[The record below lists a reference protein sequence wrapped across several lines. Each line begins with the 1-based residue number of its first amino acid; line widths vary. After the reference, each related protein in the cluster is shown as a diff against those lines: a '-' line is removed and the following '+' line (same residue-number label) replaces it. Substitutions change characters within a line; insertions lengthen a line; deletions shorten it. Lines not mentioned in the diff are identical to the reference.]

1 MSCRDTQM
9 TWSLI
14 FKESHKTLK
23 ARAII
28 KAEKTSQRLSL
39 SAEWTSRLVDT
50 VLIQLRSPPRTSLK
64 GLNLIADRVSQQ
76 SVIRARLRQAL
87 QSSTRDTKLWLE
99 APWVKSKLSYQM
111 ISWTTVAQ
119 MSVAITERA
128 IMDKLF
134 RHRLQKWQYRMYQTQ
149 PRIRLLKTTHKSL
162 LRPRLA
168 LPSKVIQTFRQSSR
182 LTTQMAHKSQVKHT
196 QEVRLL
202 RVLAHRWRN
211 TKSKCPKRRALTL
224 SARLKR
230 ATMDTHLPLKE
241 RAPQA
246 VTIVC

>member
-1 MSCRDTQM
+1 MIQSHDCLKSHSIKATTRVACLVAATCSQCQRLQSQVIRLWTLWEMQAVMSWRFRYLMTQIVEWASLYSMERRELARSAMSCSGTQM

-39 SAEWTSRLVDT
+39 SAELTSRLVDT

-128 IMDKLF
+128 IMDRLS
-134 RHRLQKWQYRMYQTQ
+134 RLRLQKWQYRM
-149 PRIRLLKTTHKSL
+149 
-162 LRPRLA
+162 
-168 LPSKVIQTFRQSSR
+168 
-182 LTTQMAHKSQVKHT
+182 
-196 QEVRLL
+196 
-202 RVLAHRWRN
+202 
-211 TKSKCPKRRALTL
+211 
-224 SARLKR
+224 
-230 ATMDTHLPLKE
+230 
-241 RAPQA
+241 
-246 VTIVC
+246 